1 MIMAIDIGNTNIV
14 LGAYQDGKLMFSARL
29 ATERVRTDFQYA
41 ADIDAILQM
50 YGFRE
55 GPYEVTAISSVVPP
69 LLPVIRNAAAM
80 LFNCRIMAVGPGIKT
95 GLNIRIDNPS
105 ILGADLVCG
114 AVAAIRKYGTP
125 CIVMDLGTAT
135 KISAIDRNGCFIGC
149 SIMPGIGVSL
159 DALSSS
165 AAQLPFID
173 IAQAGNVI
181 GTNSADSMRS
191 GIIYGTAAM
200 LDGMLERYREILG
213 QDAAVVATGGFASNI
228 IPFCK
233 DNIPTDPHLILDGL
247 YEICKKNS

>member
-14 LGAYQDGKLMFSARL
+14 LGAYRNAKLMFSARL
-29 ATERVRTDFQYA
+29 ATERARTDFQYA
-41 ADIDAILQM
+41 AEIDAILRM
-50 YGFRE
+50 FGARE
-55 GPYEVTAISSVVPP
+55 EPYEVAAISSVVPP
-69 LLPVIRNAAAM
+69 LLPV
-80 LFNCRIMAVGPGIKT
+80 IKT

-114 AVAAIRKYGTP
+114 AVAAIRKYGAP
-125 CIVMDLGTAT
+125 CIVVDLGTAT
-135 KISAIDRNGCFIGC
+135 KISAIDRGACYIGC

-159 DALSSS
+159 DALSSNT
-165 AAQLPFID
+165 AQLPFID

-200 LDGMLERYREILG
+200 IDGMLERYREILG
-213 QDAAVVATGGFASNI
+213 AEASVVATGGFAGNI

-233 DNIPTDPHLILDGL
+233 EAIPTDPHLILDGL
-247 YEICKKNS
+247 YDICKKNS